1 MPAEATPQPDDVDD
15 TTPPAEQE
23 QVEPALEDAGKK
35 ALIAERRARAA
46 AEKEAK
52 ALKARLDEIEKE
64 KLSKEEKAAREAAD
78 AKAEA
83 EQARQEAMR
92 WRIAARY
99 GISDEDAELFL
110 TGSDEDTLTRQAE
123 RLTERSAVGKGGA
136 PIPGVGQR
144 PDKAPTLAEQIRAAE
159 QAGDFGLAMRL
170 KTEQLAE
177 LARNQK

>member
-15 TTPPAEQE
+15 TTPPVEQE
-23 QVEPALEDAGKK
+23 QVEPALADAGKK
-35 ALIAERRARAA
+35 ALVAERRARAA
-46 AEKEAK
+46 AEREAK

-123 RLTERSAVGKGGA
+123 RLTS
-136 PIPGVGQR
+136 
-144 PDKAPTLAEQIRAAE
+144 TLR
-159 QAGDFGLAMRL
+159 
-170 KTEQLAE
+170 
-177 LARNQK
+177 